1 MSLLNGSSLDNNIH
15 SFQMQQQQ
23 QQQHHHHHHVSQQ
36 SQQQAQYQVND
47 FEPSR
52 IAPSDLAN
60 VAHLKRSDSYFM
72 SDELRSE
79 ILRKNLLL
87 LAVPSQEISSRNY
100 FKFFN
105 FIVEIFD
112 FFSFD

>member
-1 MSLLNGSSLDNNIH
+1 
-15 SFQMQQQQ
+15 MQN
-23 QQQHHHHHHVSQQ
+23 QQQHHHHHQQ
-36 SQQQAQYQVND
+36 SQQQSQFQLSDY
-47 FEPSR
+47 EPSR

-87 LAVPSQEISSRNY
+87 LAVPTHDIASRN
-100 FKFFN
+100 FFYKITHYLGKH
-105 FIVEIFD
+105 FV
-112 FFSFD
+112 

>member
-1 MSLLNGSSLDNNIH
+1 MVLLNGSSLDNNIH

-23 QQQHHHHHHVSQQ
+23 QHHHHHISHQ
-36 SQQQAQYQVND
+36 SQQQTQFQQND

-79 ILRKNLLL
+79 LLRKNLLL
-87 LAVPSQEISSRNY
+87 LAVPAQDVATRNFFLKSHLPLKKPTLHFF
-100 FKFFN
+100 FK
-105 FIVEIFD
+105 
-112 FFSFD
+112 

>member
-1 MSLLNGSSLDNNIH
+1 MDM
-15 SFQMQQQQ
+15 FQMPQQP
-23 QQQHHHHHHVSQQ
+23 QHHHHHHLSSSHHNLQQ
-36 SQQQAQYQVND
+36 SQQQYQQND

-60 VAHLKRSDSYFM
+60 IAHLKRSDSYFM

-87 LAVPSQEISSRNY
+87 LAVPAQDIATRKSIFHS
-100 FKFFN
+100 FHMN
-105 FIVEIFD
+105 FSNRIKIIIKIT
-112 FFSFD
+112 